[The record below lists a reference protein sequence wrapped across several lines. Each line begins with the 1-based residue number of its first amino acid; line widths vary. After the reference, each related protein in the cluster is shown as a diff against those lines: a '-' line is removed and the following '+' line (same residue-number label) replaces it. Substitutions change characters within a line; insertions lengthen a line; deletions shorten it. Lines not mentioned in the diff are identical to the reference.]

1 MEYKNNN
8 FFSWLF
14 GTKKEKVLE
23 DMDKNELEIKGRGIG
38 IELDK
43 RKTKI
48 ALIKQLK
55 KQMKKQK

>member
-1 MEYKNNN
+1 MELKNNS

-14 GTKKEKVLE
+14 GSTEEKALE
-23 DMDKNELEIKGRGIG
+23 NMDKNELEIKGRAIG

-43 RKTKI
+43 RRNKE

>member
-1 MEYKNNN
+1 M
-8 FFSWLF
+8 F